1 VRTFVFILF
10 FISFANGANNQLLP
24 VSTSDIQW
32 KGQITAT
39 NVKLIHA
46 NSRYKCKK
54 YLDIKKL
61 KENKYRAKHY
71 ILKNTPICANDAYIA
86 QSNKIKFNF
95 GNIEIEK
102 EGEVIR
108 ETDKYIKIK
117 NLDGKIEK
125 IYKDERGQ

>member
-1 VRTFVFILF
+1 MKFLLFALSLITF
-10 FISFANGANNQLLP
+10 SCAANVKVLP

-32 KGQITAT
+32 KGQITAS
-39 NVKLIHA
+39 NVKLIQA
-46 NSRYKCKK
+46 DNRYKCKK
-54 YLDIKKL
+54 YLDIEKL

-71 ILKNTPICANDAYIA
+71 ILKNTPICYDDAYIA
-86 QSNKIKFNF
+86 KSNKIKFNF